1 MNINIKDR
9 LSREDLME
17 KEKAVVYRICH
28 DDEYAYYFFHEKCR
42 PLFSKILWT
51 IFGNNS
57 DYDELVNELYLL
69 LKKPN
74 SEGDVWHALKTYD
87 YRTTLFDWIKT
98 VATRHFYNSYNSSKQ
113 TFKIPE
119 HIVHTAILEN
129 IISEMDKAICRK
141 YMWFK
146 YVEQLEDAEV
156 ATKLEVENSMIR
168 VVSRKAI
175 RQFKTV
181 EEHNFPEYYDSLFT
195 KANQSEVDMDDVSNK
210 LSDKSDCG
218 TKLDINNYLQAMP
231 NERYRYVIHSLF
243 IKDMEPEELASE
255 MDTPVSNIYNL
266 KKRALDQL
274 RDLAIYFNEIS
285 NLEKHINLISDDI
298 KRDVLISIFIER
310 ASYEY
315 VCSKL
320 NITEVKLRKLKKDA
334 MKELKNKIFKKKS

>member
-17 KEKAVVYRICH
+17 KEKAVVDRICH

-74 SEGDVWHALKTYD
+74 ADGEFWHALKTYD

-98 VATRHFYNSYNSSKQ
+98 VAVRHFYYSSKQ
-113 TFKIPE
+113 TFDIPAN
-119 HIVHTAILEN
+119 IVDTAILESM
-129 IISEMDKAICRK
+129 ISEMNKAVYRK

-146 YVEQLEDAEV
+146 YIEQLEDTQV
-156 ATKLEVENSMIR
+156 AVKLEVEKTQLR
-168 VVSRKAI
+168 YLAKKAI
-175 RQFKTV
+175 GQFKTV
-181 EEHNFPEYYDSLFT
+181 VAHNFPEYYDSLFA
-195 KANQSEVDMDDVSNK
+195 KIDQNDVEIDDVSNK
-210 LSDKSDCG
+210 LSEKSDG
-218 TKLDINNYLQAMP
+218 VAQLDINYYLQAMP
-231 NERYRYVIHSLF
+231 NERYKHVVYSLF

-255 MDTPVSNIYNL
+255 MNTPVSNIYNI

-274 RDLAIYFNEIS
+274 RDLAIYFNEIC
-285 NLEKHINLISDDI
+285 NLEKYINLISDDI
-298 KRDVLISIFIER
+298 KKEILSSLFIER
-310 ASYEY
+310 VSYET

-320 NITEVKLRKLKKDA
+320 NITEVKLKKLKKDA
-334 MKELKNKIFKKKS
+334 MKELKSKIFKAKS